1 METSRITTT
10 LRIEEPLYQDLH
22 KIALQEMRSLNNLME
37 YALTRFVQ
45 CYRPKDDFQQESH
58 PETIL

>member
-22 KIALQEMRSLNNLME
+22 RIALQEMRSLNNLME
-37 YALTRFVQ
+37 FALTRFVK
-45 CYRPKDDFQQESH
+45 CYKPPEDFQLEQLS
-58 PETIL
+58 ETDP

>member
-37 YALTRFVQ
+37 YALTKFVQ
-45 CYRPKDDFQQESH
+45 CYSPREEFQQEQHSEKN
-58 PETIL
+58 P